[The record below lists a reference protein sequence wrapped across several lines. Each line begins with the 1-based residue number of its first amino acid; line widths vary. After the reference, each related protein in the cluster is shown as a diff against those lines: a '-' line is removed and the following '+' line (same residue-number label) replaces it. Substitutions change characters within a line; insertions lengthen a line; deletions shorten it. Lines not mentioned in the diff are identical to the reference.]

1 MSRSMLSFM
10 TALTLAMAS
19 LGTMAYRRS
28 IGAAH
33 AAFPTS
39 ASSWHI
45 RMVLTGKTLSPEA
58 RILSLVPYDFARQHV
73 VREECHSVELIAR
86 PPDLRH
92 SERRQTIWLPR
103 SGRHNGPFRATYDFC
118 CLMDPKRPSSALKEQ
133 ERCLYQSPQ
142 AGQHLDSDSGVT
154 SDAAQISALARYLAT
169 ELHEPADIAL
179 AFFHYVDASIGNE
192 PSPGLPTLTAIDCLR
207 HRQGDS
213 AGKSRLLAS
222 LLRYRGIQARLVT
235 GITLANA
242 TEQVA
247 HVWVEAWVNGHWLP
261 MCPFHHHYGRL
272 PANYL
277 VLTLGDSPV
286 AHARHVSD
294 LDYAFFIERIVEP
307 PRPADESWPK
317 RVFEL
322 ISLYRLPPAE
332 QRLVEFL
339 LLLPLAALL
348 ICVYRNVIGIHS
360 FGTFAP
366 ALVGLAF
373 RDWHSLPGI
382 LIFIGIVIVGW
393 MLRRVLDHYHLLQVP
408 RTAFLLTLVV
418 ILLIVTVVA
427 CNSGNPPLAATQYV
441 SLFPMIILTGMI
453 ERFWTLEN
461 EDGAASSLR
470 TLLATMFMAVSIA
483 LFLSLRPLV
492 HHMFRY
498 PETLGL
504 VMAAQLLIG
513 RYTGYKITEL
523 WRFRELAGKDAV
535 HLLRLNLE

>member
-1 MSRSMLSFM
+1 MLSLI
-10 TALTLAMAS
+10 TALTLALVS

-28 IGAAH
+28 IGATH
-33 AAFPTS
+33 AAFPAS
-39 ASSWHI
+39 AATWHV
-45 RMVLTGKTLSPEA
+45 RMVLTGKTVSPEA
-58 RILSLVPYDFARQHV
+58 RILSLVPFDFGRQHV

-92 SERRQTIWLPR
+92 AERRQTIWLPR

-118 CLMDPKRPSSALKEQ
+118 CLMGPRRPSPASKIQ
-133 ERCLYQSPQ
+133 EGSLYQSPQ
-142 AGQHLDSDSGVT
+142 SGQNLDIDSKAT
-154 SDAAQISALARYLAT
+154 RDTAQISALARSLAK
-169 ELHEPADIAL
+169 ELLEPADIAL

-192 PSPGLPTLTAIDCLR
+192 PSPGLPTLTAVECLR
-207 HRQGDS
+207 SRQGDS
-213 AGKSRLLAS
+213 AGKSRLLAA
-222 LLRYRGIQARLVT
+222 LLRHRGIPARLVT
-235 GITLANA
+235 GITLTNA

-247 HVWVEAWVNGHWLP
+247 HTWVEAWVHGRWLP

-277 VLTLGDSPV
+277 VLAIGDSPV
-286 AHARHVSD
+286 AHGRHVAD
-294 LDYAFFIERIVEP
+294 LDYAFFIERLVEP
-307 PRPADESWPK
+307 GPPAADSWSK
-317 RVFEL
+317 RLFEF

-348 ICVYRNVIGIHS
+348 ICVYRNVIGIQS

-382 LIFIGIVIVGW
+382 LIFIGIVLVGW
-393 MLRRVLDHYHLLQVP
+393 MLRRVLDQYHLLQVP

-453 ERFWTLEN
+453 ERFWTLET
-461 EDGAASSLR
+461 EDGPASSLR
-470 TLLATMFMAVSIA
+470 TLLATMFMAVTIA
-483 LFLSLRPLV
+483 LFLSMRPLV

-513 RYTGYKITEL
+513 RYTGYKLTEL
-523 WRFRELAGKDAV
+523 WRFRELAGKGDF
-535 HLLRLNLE
+535 HLFRLPV